1 MLMSL
6 DWEVKKRE
14 KSGMTPF
21 RIVWS
26 LHGVE
31 RMDDMHILEEANQV
45 WLLPRWNK
53 VR

>member
-1 MLMSL
+1 MFVGL

-14 KSGMTPF
+14 KSGTTPF
-21 RIVWS
+21 HIVWS
-26 LHGVE
+26 LRGVE
-31 RMDDMHILEEANQV
+31 RMDDLHILEEVNPV